1 MLDSLVKLPA
11 LYFIE
16 TLVRDLHCDVE
27 LNTKTIHSGGLIIF
41 STLSNIILMLRIHAL
56 YNRSH
61 RGEMVARIKD
71 FCADCLLHSFSNP
84 CFAVGWCVVQDSL
97 MFWEPLAHAASRP
110 IFRLSLTIVVKSFL
124 KNHRYSYTQ

>member
-1 MLDSLVKLPA
+1 MKLPA

-27 LNTKTIHSGGLIIF
+27 LDTKTIHSGGLIIF

-61 RGEMVARIKD
+61 RGE
-71 FCADCLLHSFSNP
+71 LLRGSKICGLIVYCIVLVILVLLLAGASF
-84 CFAVGWCVVQDSL
+84 GIL
-97 MFWEPLAHAASRP
+97 
-110 IFRLSLTIVVKSFL
+110 
-124 KNHRYSYTQ
+124 